1 MESLL
6 GFDLDLWDYLTFLTM
21 MLVVV
26 AVITIWIVLA
36 GLPGR
41 IALARKHPEA
51 EAVKLL
57 GFAGLLPTIYPW
69 VQAFIWAF
77 KPTNIIDIRRFP
89 REEAK
94 AIDEEIARLGGQT
107 AKPDAAPI
115 PAPPQTHLPP
125 PTRKTSNDCRSRYL
139 FPVCGTRL
147 GGLLP
152 FQMAEIQH
160 HLGCCIRF
168 RRASPADHLHDWPA
182 LHDAVCHRGQG
193 NPAHHPADPAPA

>member
-21 MLVVV
+21 MLCVV
-26 AVITIWIVLA
+26 AVITIWIFLA

-57 GFAGLLPTIYPW
+57 GFAGLLPTVYPW

-77 KPTNIIDIRRFP
+77 KPTEIIDIRRFP

-94 AIDEEIARLGGQT
+94 AVDEEIARLGG
-107 AKPDAAPI
+107 KSEPGKVAPV
-115 PAPPQTHLPP
+115 P
-125 PTRKTSNDCRSRYL
+125 PTTQN
-139 FPVCGTRL
+139 
-147 GGLLP
+147 
-152 FQMAEIQH
+152 QA
-160 HLGCCIRF
+160 
-168 RRASPADHLHDWPA
+168 A
-182 LHDAVCHRGQG
+182 AV
-193 NPAHHPADPAPA
+193 DPENKQ